1 VIIESFAEASKSSRK
16 FPINAGLPQNVE
28 NEQYK
33 ISIAILALL
42 IENTLIDSDIMLF
55 YESRSLQPWLARAS
69 ECTRAN
75 ILIHQLHKE

>member
-28 NEQYK
+28 NEQHT

-42 IENTLIDSDIMLF
+42 IENTLINSEYYAVVCTKISATMANPRKRVQTRQHFDS
-55 YESRSLQPWLARAS
+55 SNA
-69 ECTRAN
+69 
-75 ILIHQLHKE
+75 